1 MAKKAKKAKSKTKK
15 AKKRVKAAPAR
26 KKKRVAAK
34 KKSAAKKSAKKAK
47 PKARA
52 ARKAAAPKAA
62 APKAAAPKAA
72 APKAAAPKA
81 AAPKLPLQS
90 RRHRGRFRHPRRAC
104 RLMVPSL
111 RRRHR
116 RAAAVRTAEVP
127 LRNAHGELRG
137 AGAPLLGVLPLSGTR
152 ACPGFRV
159 FGRLARVRQ
168 AAHASGQVR
177 PLAFRFKALRAPAR
191 WRASRPRAARRRSP

>member
-26 KKKRVAAK
+26 KKKRVVAK

-47 PKARA
+47 PKAKA

-72 APKAAAPKA
+72 APKP
-81 AAPKLPLQS
+81 PS

-104 RLMVPSL
+104 RLMVLSL
-111 RRRHR
+111 RRRHP

-127 LRNAHGELRG
+127 LRNSQGAWRTPG

-159 FGRLARVRQ
+159 FGPGGRLARVRQ
-168 AAHASGQVR
+168 SRSRFRSGR

-191 WRASRPRAARRRSP
+191 LRALRRRVARRKSP